1 MGFEDSAHA
10 SWTYIDNTSTGAL
23 KARNMFGLSERFSA
37 FYEAS
42 AGCTGSI
49 RMEARA
55 GSSAGPYATI
65 TGTSTSLSTSQVS
78 LQQFAGPLEWVRPY
92 VTAKTSGTITVTLF
106 GN

>member
-1 MGFEDSAHA
+1 MGFPDSARA
-10 SWTYIDNTSTGAL
+10 KWTYIDNTSTGAL
-23 KARNMFGLSERFSA
+23 KAVNMRGLSERFSA

-42 AGCTGSI
+42 AGCTGTV

-65 TGTSTSLSTSQVS
+65 GGTSTSLSTSQVS

-92 VTAKTSGTITVTLF
+92 CQAKTTGTITVELF